1 MKQTPFSA
9 PTDTQHGS
17 PDRFGYEWANYSE
30 VLVEYEEQFL
40 KWIPFLKPTDW
51 KDISFLDVGCGM
63 GRNSYWPLSYG
74 AKNAIAIDVDERTLA
89 SAKAT
94 LKNFINAEVRFL
106 SAYDVN
112 YQNQFDLA
120 FSIGVIHHLEFP
132 QKALKGMFESVKPGG
147 RVTIW
152 VYGYENNE
160 WIVHFFNPFRKL
172 FFSKLPISIVHHL
185 SLYPSI
191 FLYLLLRT
199 GIFRLEYLKLLR
211 KFKFAHLRSIVFDQM
226 LPSIANYW
234 TRNQVEQL
242 LVETG
247 LVDVQLQH
255 VNEMSWAAIGTKP

>member
-1 MKQTPFSA
+1 MKQTSFSSS
-9 PTDTQHGS
+9 TDTRHGS
-17 PDRFGYEWANYSE
+17 PDRFGYEWANYSG

-40 KWIPFLKPTDW
+40 KWIPFIKSTDW

-74 AKNAIAIDVDERTLA
+74 AKNGIAIDVDERTLA
-89 SAKAT
+89 SATAT
-94 LKNFINAEVRFL
+94 LKNFRNAEVRFL
-106 SAYDVN
+106 SAYDIN
-112 YQNQFDLA
+112 YQNQFELA
-120 FSIGVIHHLEFP
+120 FSVGVIHHLEFP
-132 QKALKGMFESVKPGG
+132 QKALKGMFEAVKPGG
-147 RVTIW
+147 RVAIW

-172 FFSKLPISIVHHL
+172 LFSRLPISIVHHI

-191 FLYLLLRT
+191 FLYLILRT

-226 LPSIANYW
+226 LPTIANYW
-234 TRNQVEQL
+234 ARDQVEKL